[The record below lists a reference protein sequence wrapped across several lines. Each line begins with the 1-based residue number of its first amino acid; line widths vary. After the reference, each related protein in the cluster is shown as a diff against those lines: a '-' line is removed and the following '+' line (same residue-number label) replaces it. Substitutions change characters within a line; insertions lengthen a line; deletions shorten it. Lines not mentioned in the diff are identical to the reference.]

1 MLRPNVTALYRLSF
15 CRISI
20 RNPIRTDRLKSSLKH
35 MLIAMHLIRKVLFLL
50 CLMPGF
56 LYAAEEY
63 VTVEDGS
70 TIKVFLFFPKNDGEG
85 PWPLSVL
92 MSGGIANEYIVR
104 AQFWLGHELA
114 NRGWV
119 IAVPVSPDANAFFG
133 ESGDRIPQV
142 IKHLQEAPN
151 IETGKSLLVGVSN
164 GGSSALQIASHDP
177 QNYYGVVA
185 VPGIIKDV
193 ETIGNFQ
200 DLPVFVRIGENDF
213 LGWNRQ
219 LPQLEQQLS
228 EAGARVNAKLELG
241 ANHVFPINWDELQ
254 PWLDSVRETARKD
267 AAAAHLEGH

>member
-1 MLRPNVTALYRLSF
+1 
-15 CRISI
+15 
-20 RNPIRTDRLKSSLKH
+20 
-35 MLIAMHLIRKVLFLL
+35 MHLIRNLVFLL
-50 CLMPGF
+50 WLIPGV
-56 LYAAEEY
+56 LYAEEEY
-63 VTVEDGS
+63 VTVDDGS
-70 TIKVFLFFPKNDGEG
+70 TIKVFLFYPKNDGEG

-133 ESGDRIPQV
+133 KSGDRIPQV
-142 IKHLQEAPN
+142 IAHLQEDTN
-151 IETGKSLLVGVSN
+151 IVAGKSLLVGVSN
-164 GGSSALQIASHDP
+164 GGSSALAIASHNP
-177 QNYYGVVA
+177 ENYYGVVA

-193 ETIGNFQ
+193 ETIGDFH

-219 LPQLEQQLS
+219 LSQLKQQLS
-228 EAGARVNAKLELG
+228 EAGARVDAKLEPG

-254 PWLDSVRETARKD
+254 PWLDSVREAARVD
-267 AAAAHLEGH
+267 AAAASQHEH